1 MITPRK
7 RSAQNAP
14 RFRGD
19 PEPVDTA
26 KERSAQNA
34 PRFRGDPE
42 PVITNSVI
50 APAASAR

>member
-1 MITPRK
+1 M
-7 RSAQNAP
+7 
-14 RFRGD
+14 
-19 PEPVDTA
+19 DTA

-42 PVITNSVI
+42 PMDTAKERSAQNAPRFRGGPGSVITKPVI